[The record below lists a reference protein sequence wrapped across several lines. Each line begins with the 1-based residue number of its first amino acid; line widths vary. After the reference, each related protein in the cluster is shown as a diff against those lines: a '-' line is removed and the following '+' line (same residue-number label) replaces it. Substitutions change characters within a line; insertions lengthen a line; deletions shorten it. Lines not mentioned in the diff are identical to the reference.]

1 MNIITN
7 LSVFLFFSDI
17 DLILSYG
24 KPIVMS
30 LCQVYLQVFAC
41 KCKHM
46 ITDEW
51 IKELHHPYQLFQWG
65 YMNQLSSIRVFAVTA
80 QNI

>member
-1 MNIITN
+1 MSIITN

-30 LCQVYLQVFAC
+30 FCQAYLQVLAC

-46 ITDEW
+46 ITDE
-51 IKELHHPYQLFQWG
+51 
-65 YMNQLSSIRVFAVTA
+65 
-80 QNI
+80 

>member
-7 LSVFLFFSDI
+7 LSVFFFSDI

-30 LCQVYLQVFAC
+30 LCQAYLQVLAC

-46 ITDEW
+46 LTDE
-51 IKELHHPYQLFQWG
+51 
-65 YMNQLSSIRVFAVTA
+65 
-80 QNI
+80 